1 MNDQLLADCAREF
14 QSTLQLKDKQVECL
28 NYVLSG
34 RDVIANRGVF
44 MGAAMFASRDT
55 LSSRETC
62 WRQRLK

>member
-34 RDVIANRGVF
+34 RDVIANLPVG
-44 MGAAMFASRDT
+44 
-55 LSSRETC
+55 
-62 WRQRLK
+62 WRVYGGRHVCFT